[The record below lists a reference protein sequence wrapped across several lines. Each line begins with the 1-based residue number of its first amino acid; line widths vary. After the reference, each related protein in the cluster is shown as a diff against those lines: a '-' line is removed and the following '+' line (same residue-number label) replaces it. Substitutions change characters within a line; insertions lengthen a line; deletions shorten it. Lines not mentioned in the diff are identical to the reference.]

1 MARSLEGKVFF
12 ITGGARGIGAAVAA
26 EAASRGARIAL
37 TGLEP
42 EELQAV
48 AVSLGPGHLHLDCDV
63 TDDESVSDAVATTVA
78 ELGGIDL
85 VLANAGIAT
94 FGSIE
99 HTAPAAFEKLAAI
112 NIGGV
117 HRTVHATLPHLLRSR
132 GWIGIL
138 GSIASYAA
146 LPGAAPYNASKAG
159 VELYNRALR
168 LEVGWRGVCATTI
181 HPSWI
186 DTALVRESEA
196 DLASFREMR
205 ERLPWPVHST
215 TSVEACA
222 KAIVNGAEKRKDRIF
237 IPRSARLVY
246 WFRNVLNSF
255 AGERALGGDAEE
267 LVPMMDAE
275 VAALGRS
282 MSART
287 AAINEADATP
297 AESAAE

>member
-1 MARSLEGKVFF
+1 MARSLDGKVFF
-12 ITGGARGIGAAVAA
+12 ITGAARGIGAAVAA

-42 EELQAV
+42 ELLESV
-48 AVSLGPGHLHLDCDV
+48 AATLGPGHLHLCCDV
-63 TDDESVSDAVATTVA
+63 TDDDSVATAVATTVA

-99 HTAPAAFEKLAAI
+99 QTTPAAFDKLAAI
-112 NIGGV
+112 NISGV
-117 HRTVHATLPHLLRSR
+117 HRTVHATLPHLLRAR

-138 GSIASYAA
+138 GSIASFAPLA
-146 LPGAAPYNASKAG
+146 GAAPYNASKAG

-222 KAIVNGAEKRKDRIF
+222 KAIVDGAREAQGQNLRAAQRPARILAPQRAQQRHRREGVDR
-237 IPRSARLVY
+237 
-246 WFRNVLNSF
+246 
-255 AGERALGGDAEE
+255 
-267 LVPMMDAE
+267 
-275 VAALGRS
+275 
-282 MSART
+282 
-287 AAINEADATP
+287 
-297 AESAAE
+297 

>member
-1 MARSLEGKVFF
+1 
-12 ITGGARGIGAAVAA
+12 
-26 EAASRGARIAL
+26 
-37 TGLEP
+37 
-42 EELQAV
+42 
-48 AVSLGPGHLHLDCDV
+48 
-63 TDDESVSDAVATTVA
+63 
-78 ELGGIDL
+78 
-85 VLANAGIAT
+85 
-94 FGSIE
+94 
-99 HTAPAAFEKLAAI
+99 
-112 NIGGV
+112 
-117 HRTVHATLPHLLRSR
+117 
-132 GWIGIL
+132 
-138 GSIASYAA
+138 
-146 LPGAAPYNASKAG
+146 
-159 VELYNRALR
+159 
-168 LEVGWRGVCATTI
+168 
-181 HPSWI
+181 
-186 DTALVRESEA
+186 VRESEA

-222 KAIVNGAEKRKDRIF
+222 RAIVNGAGRRKDRIF